1 MIGKHRLVPALSLS
15 TYAQFIIVVVVVTII
30 IAINIISSSLYLVLH
45 IHIKKIKY
53 VD

>member
-15 TYAQFIIVVVVVTII
+15 TYAQFIIIVVVVTII
-30 IAINIISSSLYLVLH
+30 IAIIIISSSYLVSH